1 MQMRNQRL
9 FGSWRLRLPPRLWR
23 IAVRAGVAVVIAVVG
38 LVVTPA
44 TPAHASWYQCVKTE
58 FCMWSDIN
66 DSGAFYAAV
75 NSDANLT
82 RWSISTAYCRQGTW
96 NDCASSAYNYG
107 TSGMGVFMYQDIN
120 YGGGDFCLPNYTGL
134 DNFTVVTFN
143 NSWVGLNDNVS
154 SLRWSWSC

>member
-1 MQMRNQRL
+1 
-9 FGSWRLRLPPRLWR
+9 
-23 IAVRAGVAVVIAVVG
+23 
-38 LVVTPA
+38 
-44 TPAHASWYQCVKTE
+44 KTQ

-120 YGGGDFCLPNYTGL
+120 YGGGDFCLPNYSGL

-154 SLRWSWSC
+154 SLRWSRSSICSADSGPCSARSSCSSRSACAMTAKPTSLPIRDQSPGRTRAPRSRWVPAPT